1 MELFDLMVKISV
13 DTDDFDDAVK
23 DARKSADKLGDELGD
38 DLPKATKDASK
49 GLKDTAEATEKMSN
63 GFTVAKGVLSDLIS
77 TGIQSAVSAVGNLAS
92 SIWNLDESTEEYRKA
107 QGRLNTAFETAGFSA
122 ETAEEAY
129 NAFYGILGDT
139 DTATEASQLLAKL
152 AQSEKDVATWTN
164 IAAGVSGTFGDSLPI
179 ESLIEAAN
187 ETARTGQV
195 VGTLADALNW
205 AGTVGEDEFNAMLA
219 SCSSE
224 SERNQLIME
233 TLAGTYDEAANAF
246 YRNNEALVSTR
257 EAQAQMDEVLSNLGQ
272 TVASVKNQLTAEF
285 IPVIA
290 QVATAFNGMLSGA
303 EGADEAFATAV
314 QGLVRKAVEQ
324 LPAFLNI
331 GIQILSSLA
340 SGIVQSIPTLV
351 SAVPQIVAEIGAA
364 LAELLPQVLDMG
376 VQILDQLTSGI
387 ESGLPDMVSRIPQ
400 IITEFLDYL
409 TGELPTILDKGV
421 EILNSLVNGIIDS
434 IPNLVS
440 ALPKVIT
447 AFVNFIVT
455 NLPKIVQAGGE
466 ILGNL
471 IVGIIENIPKLVAAL
486 PQIISAIVTGIANL
500 LGNIV
505 DVGKAIVEGIWQGIS
520 NAAKWLTGKITGW
533 FNGVVDGVKRFLG
546 ISSPSKLFEDEI
558 GINMALG
565 VGEGWEKEFGDV
577 RGQIEDGLKFD
588 SVAIDTESS
597 AMGRALGA
605 GEAGAFGGSAYA
617 GTTINI
623 NIDGARYSD
632 ENALAEAIAERM
644 EIMTNR
650 RGAVFA

>member
-324 LPAFLNI
+324 LPAFLNR
-331 GIQILSSLA
+331 L
-340 SGIVQSIPTLV
+340 
-351 SAVPQIVAEIGAA
+351 
-364 LAELLPQVLDMG
+364 
-376 VQILDQLTSGI
+376 
-387 ESGLPDMVSRIPQ
+387 
-400 IITEFLDYL
+400 
-409 TGELPTILDKGV
+409 
-421 EILNSLVNGIIDS
+421 
-434 IPNLVS
+434 
-440 ALPKVIT
+440 
-447 AFVNFIVT
+447 
-455 NLPKIVQAGGE
+455 
-466 ILGNL
+466 
-471 IVGIIENIPKLVAAL
+471 
-486 PQIISAIVTGIANL
+486 
-500 LGNIV
+500 
-505 DVGKAIVEGIWQGIS
+505 
-520 NAAKWLTGKITGW
+520 
-533 FNGVVDGVKRFLG
+533 
-546 ISSPSKLFEDEI
+546 
-558 GINMALG
+558 
-565 VGEGWEKEFGDV
+565 
-577 RGQIEDGLKFD
+577 
-588 SVAIDTESS
+588 
-597 AMGRALGA
+597 
-605 GEAGAFGGSAYA
+605 
-617 GTTINI
+617 
-623 NIDGARYSD
+623 
-632 ENALAEAIAERM
+632 
-644 EIMTNR
+644 
-650 RGAVFA
+650 